1 MNVLVRNPLLTKS
14 LFQAILWKYWCEK
27 RGSCFPLLTK
37 KMRSVGINL
46 FISKYFYLTS
56 KKPVEWWKF
65 WLLGTFFPKY
75 RPQFTHFYFCFLQT
89 WKKIEVETFFQVGWV
104 TGNINLFFSPDPTV
118 IGSCSESFFS
128 TYLKF
133 SGCTWKGL
141 DIMSVKS
148 FRKIVTTMEKDEK
161 TLGLILSGSP
171 GILQT

>member
-1 MNVLVRNPLLTKS
+1 MKILMRKKGFMFPVTYQKNEVGRHQPFYFKIFLPDKQKIRQMMKILT
-14 LFQAILWKYWCEK
+14 
-27 RGSCFPLLTK
+27 
-37 KMRSVGINL
+37 
-46 FISKYFYLTS
+46 
-56 KKPVEWWKF
+56 
-65 WLLGTFFPKY
+65 LGHFFPKY

-148 FRKIVTTMEKDEK
+148 FRKIMTTMEKDEK
-161 TLGLILSGSP
+161 NLGLIFYGSP
-171 GILQT
+171 GTLQT